1 MKTTTKTAAE
11 FTTLNAAQMSEVK
24 GGYWLKVIMPD
35 GSSITLWL

>member
-24 GGYWLKVIMPD
+24 GGYWIRVLLPD
-35 GSSITLWL
+35 GSTIIAWV